1 MDLYSARDEL
11 SREFFKTKKREL
23 LGELTETETE
33 TQTDTPTQR
42 SRTWTER
49 SLGIASKQ
57 NIERSPQRRQ
67 NIESSRR
74 EKLDQAEHRSSVGIH
89 DLTWSHLFS
98 LLPETSFLRT
108 LLHGEA
114 GPWQEDK

>member
-11 SREFFKTKKREL
+11 SREYFRIKERTAWR
-23 LGELTETETE
+23 TDRNRDRDTA
-33 TQTDTPTQR
+33 DTPTQR